1 MKQLKN
7 IFLVFLSILIN
18 IVLFSYS
25 SAQDITAV
33 KGAEVKNI
41 LDSQRYVFIAQ
52 TALPMGG
59 RSRQLTPDYRMVIS
73 SDSVISDLPYY
84 GRAYTAPMGSS
95 EGGIKFT
102 STKFDY
108 NIKETKK
115 GKWDVIIKPKD
126 ATDVREVNLTIFDSG
141 SASVQVTSN
150 NRQPMSFN
158 GYIAR
163 KGS

>member
-7 IFLVFLSILIN
+7 ISAIFLSILIN
-18 IVLFSYS
+18 TVLFSCS
-25 SAQDITAV
+25 SSQNVTAV

-41 LDSQRYVFIAQ
+41 LDSQRYVFVAQ

-59 RSRQLTPDYRMVIS
+59 QSRHLTSEYRLVIS
-73 SDSVISDLPYY
+73 PDSVISDLPYF
-84 GRAYTAPMGSS
+84 GRAYSAPMGSS

-108 NIKETKK
+108 NLQESKK
-115 GKWDVIIKPKD
+115 GKWDVTIKPKD
-126 ATDVREVNLTIFDSG
+126 ATDVREVNVTIFDSG